1 MPAIAN
7 ITVKKNDGTTD
18 IIWTGVQPSSG
29 DGTPATWK
37 SQTVGTASAHQPE
50 LRLSAR
56 DANKGSHRLLRLTFQ
71 YPQIATNST
80 TSVTSVVQKAMATL
94 EMEIPKAMA
103 SADVN
108 EAVSQLT
115 NLIDSSLVVSCL
127 KEGYSAT

>member
-115 NLIDSSLVVSCL
+115 NLIDSTLIISCL

>member
-80 TSVTSVVQKAMATL
+80 TSVTSVVQKATSTL

-115 NLIDSSLVVSCL
+115 NLIDSSLIVSCL